1 MSHNMAALKFFCEIT
16 QKSSFNGQYSWRCRI
31 ISGNWNPLKHHE
43 KYFLFY
49 LNKVIILLTNQV
61 LHILKIFFKPSV
73 SYSWSLKIMAIKRWF
88 PFNFAKILQ
97 GYHFVVGEPNNF
109 KFLADISFESSLQN
123 TVFPSLLLLCLLL
136 SWSRRYSMKWSSN
149 FDGP

>member
-73 SYSWSLKIMAIKRWF
+73 WYSWSLKIMAIKRWF

-123 TVFPSLLLLCLLL
+123 TVFSSLLLLCLLL